1 MNKSIYRLLKKIIEI
16 EEIIKAQKIN
26 TLLQCVN
33 NEWFIKDLDI

>member
-1 MNKSIYRLLKKIIEI
+1 VFLATEENEI